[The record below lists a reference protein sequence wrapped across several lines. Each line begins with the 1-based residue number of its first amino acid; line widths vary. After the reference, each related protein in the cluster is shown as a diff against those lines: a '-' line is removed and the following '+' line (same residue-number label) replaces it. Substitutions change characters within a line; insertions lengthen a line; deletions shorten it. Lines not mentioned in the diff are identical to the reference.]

1 MENENKFIELLD
13 NLGDLIS
20 EKFKEKVKDEKLK
33 NLIKKQRN
41 YQTKYLN
48 LLI

>member
-13 NLGDLIS
+13 NLGDLIT
-20 EKFKEKVKDEKLK
+20 EKFKEEVKDEKLN
-33 NLIKKQRN
+33 NLIKQRN